1 MIFIF
6 ATALAASPQ
15 LKQEPQFSLLPRLS
29 DQLHGVPAI
38 STWTPE
44 AVLITIGFGIIAVLI
59 AIVSFFA
66 KKQLND
72 ILSTIH
78 TFSDRQSECRESLT
92 TRFADRV
99 ETAAHIRALISRAD
113 KQHEVLTR
121 HDVLLNGNGINKE
134 GFFGKA

>member
-1 MIFIF
+1 MIFPF
-6 ATALAASPQ
+6 ATALAASPK
-15 LKQEPQFSLLPRLS
+15 LNQETQFSLLPQLS
-29 DQLHGVPAI
+29 DQLPGFPAT

-44 AVLITIGFGIIAVLI
+44 AALITIGFGIIAVLI

-78 TFSDRQSECRESLT
+78 TFSDRQSECRESLSI
-92 TRFADRV
+92 RFADRA
-99 ETAAHIRALISRAD
+99 ETAAHIRVLTARAD